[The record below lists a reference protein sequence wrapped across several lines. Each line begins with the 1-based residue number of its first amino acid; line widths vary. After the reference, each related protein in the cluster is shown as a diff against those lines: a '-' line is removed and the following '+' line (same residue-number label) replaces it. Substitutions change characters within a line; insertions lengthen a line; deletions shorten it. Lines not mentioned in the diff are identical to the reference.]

1 MNNQELE
8 KNTPEVEAT
17 EEQLENKKGKQ
28 SKTVNKIINVLLVIV
43 IALAAVCTFISFVSS
58 SGNGVPN
65 ILGIQLL
72 SIQTDSMYP
81 TLKAGDLA
89 VDTPVKDA
97 SKLRPDDVITYWT
110 VIDGERVLNTHR
122 IVNVFDGGEYL
133 IFETKG
139 DNNTSVDPLTVH
151 ESEVIGKYKFHIGG
165 LGKAFDY
172 LQTPTGFFL
181 VVLLPVLL
189 FFIFNLVQFFRA
201 LFEYQGV
208 KSRIK
213 FEQERG
219 STEEL
224 IAQQLH
230 ETAKLEADRAKI
242 EADRAKMEAELREKL
257 RAEILE
263 NMAKEKAAEQ
273 AKAAEQETAT
283 GQESA
288 ATDNADEE

>member
-1 MNNQELE
+1 MNNTELE
-8 KNTPEVEAT
+8 KNTPEALSQ
-17 EEQLENKKGKQ
+17 EEQTTEKKAKR
-28 SKTVNKIINVLLVIV
+28 SKTINRVINILLVVV
-43 IALAAVCTFISFVSS
+43 IALAAVCTFVSFVSS
-58 SGNGVPN
+58 SGHGVPN
-65 ILGIQLL
+65 ILGVQLL
-72 SIQTDSMYP
+72 SIKTDSMYP
-81 TLKAGDLA
+81 ELKAGDLA
-89 VDTPVKDA
+89 IDGPVKDA
-97 SKLRPDDVITYWT
+97 SKLRPGEIITYWT

-122 IVNVFDGGEYL
+122 IVNIFDGGDYL

-151 ESEVIGKYKFHIGG
+151 ESEIIGKYKFHIGG

-208 KSRIK
+208 KNRIK

-219 STEEL
+219 ATEEL
-224 IAQQLH
+224 IAQQMQ

-242 EADRAKMEAELREKL
+242 EAELREKL

-263 NMAKEKAAEQ
+263 NMAKENAAKEEN
-273 AKAAEQETAT
+273 AAP
-283 GQESA
+283 
-288 ATDNADEE
+288 DNAEEK

>member
-1 MNNQELE
+1 MNNKEIE
-8 KNTPEVEAT
+8 KNTPEALSQ
-17 EEQLENKKGKQ
+17 EEQTTEKKAKH
-28 SKTVNKIINVLLVIV
+28 SKTINRVINILLVVV
-43 IALAAVCTFISFVSS
+43 IALAAVCTFVSFVSS

-65 ILGIQLL
+65 IFGVQLL

-81 TLKAGDLA
+81 ELKAGDLA
-89 VDTPVKDA
+89 IDGPVKDA
-97 SKLRPDDVITYWT
+97 SKLRPGEIITYWT

-122 IVNVFDGGEYL
+122 IVNIFDGGDYL

-151 ESEVIGKYKFHIGG
+151 ESEIIGKYKFHIGG

-189 FFIFNLVQFFRA
+189 FFIFNLIQFFRA

-208 KSRIK
+208 KNRIK

-219 STEEL
+219 ATEEL
-224 IAQQLH
+224 IAQQMQ

-242 EADRAKMEAELREKL
+242 EAELREKL

-263 NMAKEKAAEQ
+263 NMAKENAAKEEN
-273 AKAAEQETAT
+273 AAP
-283 GQESA
+283 
-288 ATDNADEE
+288 DNAEEK

>member
-1 MNNQELE
+1 MNNTELE
-8 KNTPEVEAT
+8 KNTPEALSQ
-17 EEQLENKKGKQ
+17 EEQTTEKKANR
-28 SKTVNKIINVLLVIV
+28 SKTINRVINILLVVV

-65 ILGIQLL
+65 ILGVQLL

-81 TLKAGDLA
+81 ELKAGDLA
-89 VDTPVKDA
+89 IDGPVKDA
-97 SKLRPDDVITYWT
+97 SKLRPGEIITYWT

-122 IVNVFDGGEYL
+122 IVNIFDGGDYL

-151 ESEVIGKYKFHIGG
+151 ESEIIGKYKFHIGG

-208 KSRIK
+208 KNRIK

-219 STEEL
+219 ATEEL
-224 IAQQLH
+224 IAQQMQ

-242 EADRAKMEAELREKL
+242 EAELREKL

-263 NMAKEKAAEQ
+263 NMAKENAAKEEN
-273 AKAAEQETAT
+273 AAP
-283 GQESA
+283 
-288 ATDNADEE
+288 DNAEEK

>member
-1 MNNQELE
+1 MNNTELE
-8 KNTPEVEAT
+8 KNTPEALSQ
-17 EEQLENKKGKQ
+17 EEQTTENKAKR
-28 SKTVNKIINVLLVIV
+28 SKTINRVINILLVVV
-43 IALAAVCTFISFVSS
+43 IALAAVCTFVSFVSS

-65 ILGIQLL
+65 ILGVQLL

-81 TLKAGDLA
+81 ELKAGDLA
-89 VDTPVKDA
+89 IDGPVKDA
-97 SKLRPDDVITYWT
+97 SKLRPGEIITYWT

-122 IVNVFDGGEYL
+122 IVNIFDGGDYL

-151 ESEVIGKYKFHIGG
+151 ESEIIGKYKFHIGG

-208 KSRIK
+208 KNRIK

-219 STEEL
+219 ATEEL
-224 IAQQLH
+224 IAQQMQ

-242 EADRAKMEAELREKL
+242 EAELREKL

-263 NMAKEKAAEQ
+263 NMAKENAAKEEN
-273 AKAAEQETAT
+273 AAP
-283 GQESA
+283 
-288 ATDNADEE
+288 DNAEEK

>member
-1 MNNQELE
+1 MNNKEIE
-8 KNTPEVEAT
+8 KNTPEALSQ
-17 EEQLENKKGKQ
+17 EEQTTEKKAKH
-28 SKTVNKIINVLLVIV
+28 SKTINRVINILLVVV
-43 IALAAVCTFISFVSS
+43 IALAAVCTFVSFVSS

-65 ILGIQLL
+65 ILGVQLL

-81 TLKAGDLA
+81 ELKAGDLA
-89 VDTPVKDA
+89 IDGPVKDA
-97 SKLRPDDVITYWT
+97 SKLRPGEIITYWT

-122 IVNVFDGGEYL
+122 IVNIFDGGDYL

-151 ESEVIGKYKFHIGG
+151 ESEIIGKYKFHIGG

-208 KSRIK
+208 KNRIK

-219 STEEL
+219 ATEEF
-224 IAQQLH
+224 IAQQMQ

-242 EADRAKMEAELREKL
+242 EAELREKL

-263 NMAKEKAAEQ
+263 NMAKENAAKEEN
-273 AKAAEQETAT
+273 AAP
-283 GQESA
+283 
-288 ATDNADEE
+288 DNAEEK

>member
-1 MNNQELE
+1 MNNTELE
-8 KNTPEVEAT
+8 KNTPEALSQEEQAT
-17 EEQLENKKGKQ
+17 EKKANR
-28 SKTVNKIINVLLVIV
+28 SKTINRVINILLVVV
-43 IALAAVCTFISFVSS
+43 IALAAVCTFVSFVSS
-58 SGNGVPN
+58 SGHGVPN
-65 ILGIQLL
+65 ILGVQLL
-72 SIQTDSMYP
+72 SIKTDSMYP
-81 TLKAGDLA
+81 ELKAGDLA
-89 VDTPVKDA
+89 IDGPVKDV
-97 SKLRPDDVITYWT
+97 SKLRPGEIITYWT

-122 IVNVFDGGEYL
+122 IVNIFDGGDYL

-151 ESEVIGKYKFHIGG
+151 ESEIIGKYKFHIGG

-208 KSRIK
+208 KNRIK

-219 STEEL
+219 ATEEL
-224 IAQQLH
+224 IAQQMQ

-242 EADRAKMEAELREKL
+242 EAELREKL

-263 NMAKEKAAEQ
+263 NMAKENAAKEEN
-273 AKAAEQETAT
+273 AAP
-283 GQESA
+283 
-288 ATDNADEE
+288 DNAEEK

>member
-1 MNNQELE
+1 MNNTELE
-8 KNTPEVEAT
+8 KNTPEALSQEEQAT
-17 EEQLENKKGKQ
+17 EKKANR
-28 SKTVNKIINVLLVIV
+28 SKTINRVINILLVVV
-43 IALAAVCTFISFVSS
+43 IALAAVCTFVSFVSS
-58 SGNGVPN
+58 SGHGVPN
-65 ILGIQLL
+65 ILGVQLL
-72 SIQTDSMYP
+72 SIKTDSMYP
-81 TLKAGDLA
+81 ELKAGDLA
-89 VDTPVKDA
+89 IDGPVKDV
-97 SKLRPDDVITYWT
+97 SKLRPGEIITYWT

-122 IVNVFDGGEYL
+122 IVNIFDGGDYL

-151 ESEVIGKYKFHIGG
+151 ESEIIGKYKFHIGG

-208 KSRIK
+208 KNRIK

-219 STEEL
+219 ATEEL
-224 IAQQLH
+224 IAKQMQ

-242 EADRAKMEAELREKL
+242 EAELREKL

-263 NMAKEKAAEQ
+263 NMAKENAAKEEN
-273 AKAAEQETAT
+273 AAP
-283 GQESA
+283 
-288 ATDNADEE
+288 DNAEEK

>member
-1 MNNQELE
+1 MNNKEIE
-8 KNTPEVEAT
+8 KNTPEALSQ
-17 EEQLENKKGKQ
+17 EEQTTEKKAKH
-28 SKTVNKIINVLLVIV
+28 SKTINRVINILLVVV
-43 IALAAVCTFISFVSS
+43 IALAAVCTFVSFVSS

-65 ILGIQLL
+65 IFGVQLL

-81 TLKAGDLA
+81 ELKAGDLA
-89 VDTPVKDA
+89 IDGPVKDA
-97 SKLRPDDVITYWT
+97 SKLRPGEIITYWT

-122 IVNVFDGGEYL
+122 IVNIFDGGDYL

-151 ESEVIGKYKFHIGG
+151 ESEIIGKYKFHIGG

-208 KSRIK
+208 KNRIK

-219 STEEL
+219 ATEEL
-224 IAQQLH
+224 IAQQMQ

-242 EADRAKMEAELREKL
+242 EAELREKL

-263 NMAKEKAAEQ
+263 NMAKENAAKEEN
-273 AKAAEQETAT
+273 AAP
-283 GQESA
+283 
-288 ATDNADEE
+288 DNAEEK

>member
-1 MNNQELE
+1 MNNTELE
-8 KNTPEVEAT
+8 KNTPEALSQEEQAT
-17 EEQLENKKGKQ
+17 EKKSKR
-28 SKTVNKIINVLLVIV
+28 SKTINRVINILLVVV
-43 IALAAVCTFISFVSS
+43 IALAAVCTFVSFVSS

-65 ILGIQLL
+65 ILGVQLL

-81 TLKAGDLA
+81 ELKAGDLA
-89 VDTPVKDA
+89 IDGPVKDA
-97 SKLRPDDVITYWT
+97 SKLRPGEIITYWT

-122 IVNVFDGGEYL
+122 IVNIFDGGDYL

-151 ESEVIGKYKFHIGG
+151 ESEIIGKYKFHIGG

-208 KSRIK
+208 KNRIK

-219 STEEL
+219 ATEEL
-224 IAQQLH
+224 IAQQMQ

-242 EADRAKMEAELREKL
+242 EAELREKL

-263 NMAKEKAAEQ
+263 NMAKENAAKEEN
-273 AKAAEQETAT
+273 AAP
-283 GQESA
+283 
-288 ATDNADEE
+288 DNAEEK

>member
-1 MNNQELE
+1 MNNTELE
-8 KNTPEVEAT
+8 KNTPEALSQEEQAT
-17 EEQLENKKGKQ
+17 EKKANR
-28 SKTVNKIINVLLVIV
+28 SKTINRVINILLVVV
-43 IALAAVCTFISFVSS
+43 IALAAVCTFVSFVSS
-58 SGNGVPN
+58 SGHGVPN
-65 ILGIQLL
+65 ILGVQLL
-72 SIQTDSMYP
+72 SIKTDSMYP
-81 TLKAGDLA
+81 ELKAGDLA
-89 VDTPVKDA
+89 IDGPVKDA
-97 SKLRPDDVITYWT
+97 SKLRPGEIITYWT

-122 IVNVFDGGEYL
+122 IVNIFDGGDYL

-151 ESEVIGKYKFHIGG
+151 ESEIIGKYKFHIGG

-208 KSRIK
+208 KNRIK

-219 STEEL
+219 ATEEL
-224 IAQQLH
+224 IAQQMQ

-242 EADRAKMEAELREKL
+242 EAELREKL

-263 NMAKEKAAEQ
+263 NMAKENAAKEEN
-273 AKAAEQETAT
+273 AAP
-283 GQESA
+283 
-288 ATDNADEE
+288 DNAEEK

>member
-1 MNNQELE
+1 MNNKEIE
-8 KNTPEVEAT
+8 KNTPEALSQ
-17 EEQLENKKGKQ
+17 EEQTTEKKANR
-28 SKTVNKIINVLLVIV
+28 SKTINRVINILLVVV
-43 IALAAVCTFISFVSS
+43 IALAAVCTFVSFVSS

-65 ILGIQLL
+65 ILGVQLL

-81 TLKAGDLA
+81 ELKAGDLA
-89 VDTPVKDA
+89 IDGPVKDA
-97 SKLRPDDVITYWT
+97 SKLRPGEIITYWT

-122 IVNVFDGGEYL
+122 IVNIFDGGDYL

-151 ESEVIGKYKFHIGG
+151 ESEIIGKYKFHIGG

-208 KSRIK
+208 KNRIK

-219 STEEL
+219 ATEEL
-224 IAQQLH
+224 IAQQMQ

-242 EADRAKMEAELREKL
+242 EAELREKL

-263 NMAKEKAAEQ
+263 NMAKENAAKEEN
-273 AKAAEQETAT
+273 AAP
-283 GQESA
+283 
-288 ATDNADEE
+288 DNAEEK

>member
-1 MNNQELE
+1 MNNTELE
-8 KNTPEVEAT
+8 KNTPEALSQEEQAT
-17 EEQLENKKGKQ
+17 EKKANR
-28 SKTVNKIINVLLVIV
+28 SKTINRVINILLVVV
-43 IALAAVCTFISFVSS
+43 IALAAVCTFVSFVSS

-65 ILGIQLL
+65 ILGVQLL

-81 TLKAGDLA
+81 ELKAGDLA
-89 VDTPVKDA
+89 IDGPVKDA
-97 SKLRPDDVITYWT
+97 SKLRPGEIITYWT

-122 IVNVFDGGEYL
+122 IVNIFDGGDYL

-151 ESEVIGKYKFHIGG
+151 ESEIIGKYKFHIGG

-208 KSRIK
+208 KNRIK

-219 STEEL
+219 ATEEL
-224 IAQQLH
+224 IAQQMQ

-242 EADRAKMEAELREKL
+242 EAELREKL

-263 NMAKEKAAEQ
+263 NMAKENAAKEEN
-273 AKAAEQETAT
+273 AAP
-283 GQESA
+283 
-288 ATDNADEE
+288 DNAEEK

>member
-1 MNNQELE
+1 MNNTELE
-8 KNTPEVEAT
+8 KNTPEALSQ
-17 EEQLENKKGKQ
+17 EEQTTENKAKR
-28 SKTVNKIINVLLVIV
+28 SKTINRVINILLVVV
-43 IALAAVCTFISFVSS
+43 IALAAVCTFVSFVSS

-65 ILGIQLL
+65 ILGVQLL

-81 TLKAGDLA
+81 ELKAGDLA
-89 VDTPVKDA
+89 IDGPVKDA
-97 SKLRPDDVITYWT
+97 SKLRPGEIITYWT

-122 IVNVFDGGEYL
+122 IVNIFDGGDYL

-151 ESEVIGKYKFHIGG
+151 ESEIIGKYKFHIGG

-208 KSRIK
+208 KNRIK

-219 STEEL
+219 VTEEL
-224 IAQQLH
+224 IAQQMQ

-242 EADRAKMEAELREKL
+242 EAELREKL

-263 NMAKEKAAEQ
+263 NMAKENAAKEEN
-273 AKAAEQETAT
+273 AAP
-283 GQESA
+283 
-288 ATDNADEE
+288 DNAEEK

>member
-1 MNNQELE
+1 MNNTELE
-8 KNTPEVEAT
+8 KNTPEALSQ
-17 EEQLENKKGKQ
+17 EEQTTEKKANR
-28 SKTVNKIINVLLVIV
+28 SKTINRVINILLVVV
-43 IALAAVCTFISFVSS
+43 IALAAVCTFVSFVSS

-65 ILGIQLL
+65 ILGVQLL

-81 TLKAGDLA
+81 ELKAGDLA
-89 VDTPVKDA
+89 IDGPVKDA
-97 SKLRPDDVITYWT
+97 SKLRPGEIITYWT

-122 IVNVFDGGEYL
+122 IVNIFDGGDYL

-151 ESEVIGKYKFHIGG
+151 ESEIIGKYKFHIGG

-208 KSRIK
+208 KNRIK

-219 STEEL
+219 ATEEL
-224 IAQQLH
+224 IAQQMQ
-230 ETAKLEADRAKI
+230 ETAKLEADTAVVKNVEEII
-242 EADRAKMEAELREKL
+242 EVVDS
-257 RAEILE
+257 I
-263 NMAKEKAAEQ
+263 KE
-273 AKAAEQETAT
+273 
-283 GQESA
+283 
-288 ATDNADEE
+288 

>member
-1 MNNQELE
+1 MNNNELE
-8 KNTPEVEAT
+8 KHTPEVEAK
-17 EEQLENKKGKQ
+17 EEQQTKKK
-28 SKTVNKIINVLLVIV
+28 SNRTKTFNRIINILLVVV
-43 IALAAVCTFISFVSS
+43 IALAAVCTFVSFVSS
-58 SGNGVPN
+58 TGHGVPN
-65 ILGIQLL
+65 ILGVQLL
-72 SIQTDSMYP
+72 SIKTDSMYP
-81 TLKAGDLA
+81 ELKAGDLA
-89 VDTPVKDA
+89 IDGPVKDP
-97 SKLRPDDVITYWT
+97 STLRPGEIITYWT

-139 DNNTSVDPLTVH
+139 DNNSSVDPLTVH

-181 VVLLPVLL
+181 VVLLPVIL

-208 KSRIK
+208 KNRLK

-219 STEEL
+219 ATEEL
-224 IAQQLH
+224 IAQQLQ

-242 EADRAKMEAELREKL
+242 EAELREKL

-263 NMAKEKAAEQ
+263 NMAKE
-273 AKAAEQETAT
+273 
-283 GQESA
+283 
-288 ATDNADEE
+288 NAVKEENNASDDAVEE

>member
-1 MNNQELE
+1 MNNTELE
-8 KNTPEVEAT
+8 KNTPEALSQEEQAT
-17 EEQLENKKGKQ
+17 EKKAKR
-28 SKTVNKIINVLLVIV
+28 SKTINRVINILLVVV
-43 IALAAVCTFISFVSS
+43 IALAAVCTFVSFVSS

-65 ILGIQLL
+65 ILGVQLL
-72 SIQTDSMYP
+72 SIKTDSMYP
-81 TLKAGDLA
+81 ELKAGDLA
-89 VDTPVKDA
+89 IDGPVKDA
-97 SKLRPDDVITYWT
+97 TKLRPGEIITYWT

-122 IVNVFDGGEYL
+122 IVNIFDGGDYL

-151 ESEVIGKYKFHIGG
+151 ESEIIGKYKFHIGG

-208 KSRIK
+208 KNRIK

-219 STEEL
+219 ATEEL
-224 IAQQLH
+224 IAQQMQ

-242 EADRAKMEAELREKL
+242 EAELREKL

-263 NMAKEKAAEQ
+263 NMAKENAAKEEN
-273 AKAAEQETAT
+273 AAP
-283 GQESA
+283 
-288 ATDNADEE
+288 DNAEEK

>member
-1 MNNQELE
+1 MNNNELE
-8 KNTPEVEAT
+8 KHTPEVEAK
-17 EEQLENKKGKQ
+17 EEQQTKKK
-28 SKTVNKIINVLLVIV
+28 SNRTKTVNRIINILLVVV
-43 IALAAVCTFISFVSS
+43 IALAAVCTFVSFVSS
-58 SGNGVPN
+58 TGHGVPN
-65 ILGIQLL
+65 ILGVQLL
-72 SIQTDSMYP
+72 SIKTDSMYP
-81 TLKAGDLA
+81 ELKAGDLA
-89 VDTPVKDA
+89 IDGPVKDP
-97 SKLRPDDVITYWT
+97 STLRPGEIITYWT

-181 VVLLPVLL
+181 VVLLPVIL

-208 KSRIK
+208 KNRLK

-219 STEEL
+219 ATEEL
-224 IAQQLH
+224 IAQQMQ

-242 EADRAKMEAELREKL
+242 EAELREKL

-263 NMAKEKAAEQ
+263 NMAKENAAKE
-273 AKAAEQETAT
+273 EN
-283 GQESA
+283 
-288 ATDNADEE
+288 NASDDAVEE

>member
-1 MNNQELE
+1 MNNTELE
-8 KNTPEVEAT
+8 KNTPEALSQ
-17 EEQLENKKGKQ
+17 EEQTTEKKANR
-28 SKTVNKIINVLLVIV
+28 SKTINRVINILLVVV
-43 IALAAVCTFISFVSS
+43 IALAAVCTFVSFVSS

-65 ILGIQLL
+65 ILGVQLL

-81 TLKAGDLA
+81 ELKAGDLA
-89 VDTPVKDA
+89 IDGPVKDA
-97 SKLRPDDVITYWT
+97 SKLRPGEIITYWT

-122 IVNVFDGGEYL
+122 IVNIFDGGDYL

-151 ESEVIGKYKFHIGG
+151 ESEIIGKYKFHIGG

-208 KSRIK
+208 KNRIK

-219 STEEL
+219 ATEEL
-224 IAQQLH
+224 IAQQMQ

-242 EADRAKMEAELREKL
+242 EAELREKL

-263 NMAKEKAAEQ
+263 NMAKENAAKEEN
-273 AKAAEQETAT
+273 AAP
-283 GQESA
+283 
-288 ATDNADEE
+288 DNAEEK

>member
-1 MNNQELE
+1 MNNTELE
-8 KNTPEVEAT
+8 KNTPEALSQEEQAT
-17 EEQLENKKGKQ
+17 EKKAKR
-28 SKTVNKIINVLLVIV
+28 SKTINRVINILLVVV
-43 IALAAVCTFISFVSS
+43 IALAAVCTFVSFVSS
-58 SGNGVPN
+58 SGHGVPN
-65 ILGIQLL
+65 ILGVQLL

-81 TLKAGDLA
+81 ELKAGDLA
-89 VDTPVKDA
+89 IDGPVKDA
-97 SKLRPDDVITYWT
+97 SKLRPGEIITYWT

-122 IVNVFDGGEYL
+122 IVNIFDGGDYL

-151 ESEVIGKYKFHIGG
+151 ESEIIGKYKFHIGG

-208 KSRIK
+208 KNRIK

-219 STEEL
+219 ATEEL
-224 IAQQLH
+224 IAQQMQ

-242 EADRAKMEAELREKL
+242 EAELREKL

-263 NMAKEKAAEQ
+263 NMAKENAAKEEN
-273 AKAAEQETAT
+273 AAP
-283 GQESA
+283 
-288 ATDNADEE
+288 DNAEEK

>member
-1 MNNQELE
+1 MNNTELE
-8 KNTPEVEAT
+8 KNTPEALSQ
-17 EEQLENKKGKQ
+17 EEQTTEKKANR
-28 SKTVNKIINVLLVIV
+28 SKTINRVINILLVVV
-43 IALAAVCTFISFVSS
+43 IALAAVCTFVSFVSS

-65 ILGIQLL
+65 ILGVQLL

-81 TLKAGDLA
+81 ELKAGDLA
-89 VDTPVKDA
+89 IDGPVKDA
-97 SKLRPDDVITYWT
+97 SKLRPGEIITYWT

-122 IVNVFDGGEYL
+122 IVNIFDGGDYL

-151 ESEVIGKYKFHIGG
+151 ESEIIGKYKFHIGG

-208 KSRIK
+208 KNRIK

-219 STEEL
+219 VTEEL
-224 IAQQLH
+224 IAQQMQ

-242 EADRAKMEAELREKL
+242 EAELREKL

-263 NMAKEKAAEQ
+263 NMAKENAAKEEN
-273 AKAAEQETAT
+273 AAP
-283 GQESA
+283 
-288 ATDNADEE
+288 DNAEEK

>member
-1 MNNQELE
+1 MNNTELE
-8 KNTPEVEAT
+8 KNTPEALSQ
-17 EEQLENKKGKQ
+17 EEQTTENKAKR
-28 SKTVNKIINVLLVIV
+28 SKTINRVINILLVVV
-43 IALAAVCTFISFVSS
+43 IALAAVCTFVSFVSS

-65 ILGIQLL
+65 ILGVQLL

-81 TLKAGDLA
+81 ELKAGDLA
-89 VDTPVKDA
+89 IDGPVKDA
-97 SKLRPDDVITYWT
+97 SKLRPGEIITYWT

-122 IVNVFDGGEYL
+122 IVNIFDGGDYL

-151 ESEVIGKYKFHIGG
+151 ESEIIGKYKFHIGG

-208 KSRIK
+208 KNRIK

-219 STEEL
+219 VTEEL
-224 IAQQLH
+224 IAQQMQ
-230 ETAKLEADRAKI
+230 ETAKLEADRAS
-242 EADRAKMEAELREKL
+242 R
-257 RAEILE
+257 
-263 NMAKEKAAEQ
+263 KAPR
-273 AKAAEQETAT
+273 
-283 GQESA
+283 
-288 ATDNADEE
+288 

>member
-1 MNNQELE
+1 MNQNNTNQTVANPQTEL
-8 KNTPEVEAT
+8 TPEKT
-17 EEQLENKKGKQ
+17 KKKFT
-28 SKTVNKIINVLLVIV
+28 SKTLNTIVNVFLVVVIV
-43 IALAAVCTFISFVSS
+43 FAAVCTFISFVTT

-65 ILGIQLL
+65 IFGIQLL

-89 VDTPVKDA
+89 IDTPVKDP
-97 SKLRPDDVITYWT
+97 SKLRVKDIITYWT

-122 IVNVFDGGEYL
+122 IENIYDGGGYL

-139 DNNTSVDPLTVH
+139 DKNTTVDPLTVH
-151 ESEVIGKYKFHIGG
+151 ESEIVGKYATHISGV
-165 LGKAFDY
+165 GKVFDY
-172 LQTPTGFFL
+172 LQTSTGFLL

-208 KSRIK
+208 KNRIK

-219 STEEL
+219 KTEDL
-224 IAQQLH
+224 IAQNEEQ
-230 ETAKLEADRAKI
+230 KEAER
-242 EADRAKMEAELREKL
+242 EKMEKELREKL

-263 NMAKEKAAEQ
+263 SMEKEKAGE
-273 AKAAEQETAT
+273 
-283 GQESA
+283 
-288 ATDNADEE
+288 ADK